1 MKKAH
6 KMILAG
12 LAALLILT
20 GIAWKLAA
28 PRVLAGVQ
36 DLLLKQVNSSIN
48 GRLEIGSLD
57 FSVLGSAVL
66 KQVVLY
72 DKAGARIA
80 TGGQI
85 SVSYQFNDLLGGRF
99 GLDNVRKISVDKG
112 SLQLM
117 IDKSGRWSLQE
128 LVKPQ

>member
-1 MKKAH
+1 MKKSH

-12 LAALLILT
+12 LSALLVIT

-72 DKAGARIA
+72 GQHVLHVMAKMAKAWRE
-80 TGGQI
+80 
-85 SVSYQFNDLLGGRF
+85 VLL
-99 GLDNVRKISVDKG
+99 I
-112 SLQLM
+112 LQHTAMRNL
-117 IDKSGRWSLQE
+117 
-128 LVKPQ
+128 

>member
-1 MKKAH
+1 MKKSH

-12 LAALLILT
+12 LAALLVIT

-57 FSVLGSAVL
+57 LAYFT
-66 KQVVLY
+66 KPP
-72 DKAGARIA
+72 DH
-80 TGGQI
+80 
-85 SVSYQFNDLLGGRF
+85 LLEA
-99 GLDNVRKISVDKG
+99 S
-112 SLQLM
+112 
-117 IDKSGRWSLQE
+117 
-128 LVKPQ
+128 